1 MNLDRLPYPSRR
13 QPVFASNGAVATSQP
28 LAAQAGLDVLRS
40 GGNAVDAALAAAV
53 TLTVVE
59 PTSNGIGG
67 DLFAIVWDGS
77 KLHGLNSSGRAP
89 RALDAGR
96 LRALGHATMPELGWL
111 PVTVPGVPAG
121 WEALHGRFG
130 RVERARVYRP
140 AVEYARDG
148 FAVSPVVA
156 DSWARYHEKIRGPAG
171 EEGEGDLA
179 PQLAGWLDTFTR
191 GGRTPATG
199 ERWRLP
205 DHARTLETLAREGAA
220 AFHTGSI
227 AAALA
232 GFARR
237 TGGPLTLD
245 DLAAHRADWVE
256 PIGAPYRGY
265 EVWELPPNGQGI
277 AALMGLS
284 ILEGFDLAR
293 HPHVSVENWHLEME
307 AMKLAFADAHR
318 YVADP
323 DHVAV
328 PVAEMLRPEYAEA
341 RRALVGDRAMAR
353 EPGDPGSGGTVYLC
367 TADRDGM
374 MVSLIQSNYHGF
386 GSGIVVPGTGIAL
399 HNRGLGFTLEEGHP
413 NEYAPGKRP
422 FHTII
427 PAFLTRSGRPVG
439 PFGVMGAPMQ
449 PQGHMQ
455 VVIGTLDHGLNP
467 QAVLD
472 APRWR
477 VLDGL
482 DAVIEPGA
490 GREIFRGLE
499 GRGHRLI
506 PPDPAETYQF
516 GRGQIIWRLEDGVYA
531 AGSDP
536 RADGQV
542 AAW

>member
-1 MNLDRLPYPSRR
+1 MNLDHLPYPSRR
-13 QPVFASNGAVATSQP
+13 EPVFAINGAVATSQP
-28 LAAQAGLDVLRS
+28 LAAQAGLDVLRA
-40 GGNAVDAALAAAV
+40 GGNAVDAAVATAIA
-53 TLTVVE
+53 LTVVE

-67 DLFAIVWDGS
+67 DLFALVWDGS

-96 LRALGHATMPELGWL
+96 LRGLGHAEMPELGWL
-111 PVTVPGVPAG
+111 PVTVPGIPSG
-121 WEALHGRFG
+121 WQALHERFG
-130 RVERARVYRP
+130 RADRERIYR
-140 AVEYARDG
+140 AAIEYARDG

-156 DSWARYHEKIRGPAG
+156 DSWARYSEKIDGPARQA
-171 EEGEGDLA
+171 DLG
-179 PQLAGWLDTFTR
+179 PQLAGWAAAFARDA
-191 GGRTPATG
+191 RTPAAG

-220 AFHTGSI
+220 AFYTGSL
-227 AAALA
+227 AAEVVD
-232 GFARR
+232 FSSR
-237 TGGPLTLD
+237 TGGYLSAD
-245 DLAAHRADWVE
+245 DFAAHRADWVE
-256 PIGAPYRGY
+256 PIGVPYRGC
-265 EVWELPPNGQGI
+265 EVWEIPPNGQGI

-293 HPHVSVENWHLEME
+293 HPRVSGENWHLEME
-307 AMKLAFADAHR
+307 AMKVAFADTYR

-323 DHVAV
+323 DFADV
-328 PVAEMLRPEYAEA
+328 PVAEMLCPDYAAA
-341 RRALVGDRAMAR
+341 RRSLIGERALAR
-353 EPGDPGSGGTVYLC
+353 EPGELASGGTVYLC

-399 HNRGLGFTLEEGHP
+399 HNRGLGFNLKEGHP

-427 PAFLTRSGRPVG
+427 PAFLTRDGRPVG

-490 GREIFRGLE
+490 GPEIQRDLTA
-499 GRGHRLI
+499 RGHRLMS
-506 PPDPAETYQF
+506 PDPGETYQF
-516 GRGQIIWRLEDGVYA
+516 GRGQVIWSLEDGVYV

-536 RADGQV
+536 RADGLV